1 MDNTYLAHF
10 GLVEEPYSTSPNPR
24 YLYISPTHNLA
35 LEKTKWTI
43 TTKRGLSLVFG
54 PVGTG
59 KTTLARELAQ
69 RLEENPSVSYVF
81 ITNPNFPTPNQLLR
95 AINQEFE
102 VPQSSKSYLDLLNI
116 FKNFLMTQA
125 FTKQKTLVL
134 IIDEAQTLKAP
145 LLELLRQLM
154 NYESNDQKF
163 LQVALFAQEE
173 FRARLQHPRFR
184 NLVNRAAMSS
194 TLENLSHAET
204 VAMLRHR
211 WLVAGGK
218 SFPFTDGA
226 IEQIYTLLAGHPTHP
241 GHPCRQ
247 CAARRLCQWHGDDR
261 PGHHSRGGQ
270 GSRTARYATFTPS
283 SHHQEAQGRQQYLI
297 AKEGWRWP
305 INRRVPLPAWTKPC
319 CARRSNP
326 LLLRLRKLLNG
337 QRNLK
342 RMIP

>member
-102 VPQSSKSYLDLLNI
+102 VPQSSKSYLDLLSI
-116 FKNFLMTQA
+116 FKSFLMTQA
-125 FTKQKTLVL
+125 LTQQKTLVL

-173 FRARLQHPRFR
+173 FRAPAATPKISQPGQSGGHVLEPREPLLR
-184 NLVNRAAMSS
+184 RDGGDAA
-194 TLENLSHAET
+194 
-204 VAMLRHR
+204 
-211 WLVAGGK
+211 
-218 SFPFTDGA
+218 PP
-226 IEQIYTLLAGHPTHP
+226 LAGCRRQELSVYRPGDRADLRLLTGHSAHP
-241 GHPCRQ
+241 GDPCRQ
-247 CAARRLCQWHGDDR
+247 CAARRLRQRCRHDR
-261 PGHHSRGGQ
+261 S
-270 GSRTARYATFTPS
+270 
-283 SHHQEAQGRQQYLI
+283 
-297 AKEGWRWP
+297 
-305 INRRVPLPAWTKPC
+305 
-319 CARRSNP
+319 
-326 LLLRLRKLLNG
+326 
-337 QRNLK
+337 
-342 RMIP
+342 

>member
-1 MDNTYLAHF
+1 MNITYLAHF

-43 TTKRGLSLVFG
+43 TTKRGLALVFG

-69 RLEENPSVSYVF
+69 RLEDDPSVAYVF

-102 VPQSSKSYLDLLNI
+102 VPQTSNSYLDLLNI

-125 FTKQKTLVL
+125 LKEHKTLVL

-163 LQVALFAQEE
+163 LQVVLFAQEE
-173 FRARLQHPRFR
+173 FRVRLQHPRFL
-184 NLVNRAAMSS
+184 NLVNRSAMSS
-194 TLENLSHAET
+194 TLENLSYAES

-211 WLVAGGK
+211 WLIAGRNN
-218 SFPFTDGA
+218 FPFTDSATEQLYTYSQGIPRTKVILADSALQAAFVSVQATIGA
-226 IEQIYTLLAGHPTHP
+226 DIIHEVVKDRGLPDTQPVPPPRVIKKHKAGS
-241 GHPCRQ
+241 GI
-247 CAARRLCQWHGDDR
+247 
-261 PGHHSRGGQ
+261 
-270 GSRTARYATFTPS
+270 S
-283 SHHQEAQGRQQYLI
+283 S
-297 AKEGWRWP
+297 
-305 INRRVPLPAWTKPC
+305 V
-319 CARRSNP
+319 RRSS
-326 LLLRLRKLLNG
+326 NG
-337 QRNLK
+337 
-342 RMIP
+342 

>member
-102 VPQSSKSYLDLLNI
+102 VPQSSKSYLDLLSI
-116 FKNFLMTQA
+116 FKSFLMTQA
-125 FTKQKTLVL
+125 LTQQKTLVL

-184 NLVNRAAMSS
+184 NLVNRAAMSRPWRTSPTPRRWRCCATAGWSPAARAFRLPTKRSSRS
-194 TLENLSHAET
+194 T
-204 VAMLRHR
+204 
-211 WLVAGGK
+211 
-218 SFPFTDGA
+218 
-226 IEQIYTLLAGHPTHP
+226 PTHRAFRAP
-241 GHPCRQ
+241 R
-247 CAARRLCQWHGDDR
+247 
-261 PGHHSRGGQ
+261 
-270 GSRTARYATFTPS
+270 
-283 SHHQEAQGRQQYLI
+283 
-297 AKEGWRWP
+297 
-305 INRRVPLPAWTKPC
+305 
-319 CARRSNP
+319 
-326 LLLRLRKLLNG
+326 
-337 QRNLK
+337 
-342 RMIP
+342 

>member
-59 KTTLARELAQ
+59 KTTLARDLAQ

-102 VPQSSKSYLDLLNI
+102 VPQSSKSYLDLLSI

-125 FTKQKTLVL
+125 LTQQKTLVL

-163 LQVALFAQEE
+163 LQVALSPKKSSAPGCNTRGFATW
-173 FRARLQHPRFR
+173 
-184 NLVNRAAMSS
+184 S
-194 TLENLSHAET
+194 T
-204 VAMLRHR
+204 
-211 WLVAGGK
+211 G
-218 SFPFTDGA
+218 
-226 IEQIYTLLAGHPTHP
+226 
-241 GHPCRQ
+241 RQ
-247 CAARRLCQWHGDDR
+247 CPRA
-261 PGHHSRGGQ
+261 
-270 GSRTARYATFTPS
+270 
-283 SHHQEAQGRQQYLI
+283 
-297 AKEGWRWP
+297 
-305 INRRVPLPAWTKPC
+305 
-319 CARRSNP
+319 
-326 LLLRLRKLLNG
+326 
-337 QRNLK
+337 
-342 RMIP
+342 